1 MEEEEKNT
9 INTQDEAIKEELKFS
24 FMQLLVNLVDYFKNI
39 LNIREDVDVE
49 GSIERIKGDI
59 DFKGASLWVL
69 GASIVIA
76 SIGLNVN
83 SGALIIGAML
93 ISPLMG
99 PIAGIG
105 LAIGTNDWPTLTRS
119 LKSLASAVLISVIA
133 STIYFLLTPFGEVQ
147 SELIARTR
155 PNLLDVI
162 VAILGGVAGIVAVS
176 RKGKTNVIP
185 GVAIATALMP
195 PLCTAGYGL
204 ANGNWAFFFG
214 AFYLFL
220 INSVFIT
227 LSTWLIVKY
236 LNFPLAKYLT
246 IAKQKKMQRYILAFS
261 LIIIL
266 PSAFTFWDAIQESI
280 FEKNAN
286 SFLVENFVFEG
297 TEIVEKNLKYDSDS
311 SSVIQVYLIGRIISE
326 QTERELAIKME
337 HYNLD
342 GVKLKIHQSN
352 DNSDAIA
359 NKIGDKVKS
368 GILEEIYKKNEIL
381 LKDKNAKIE
390 FLENELI
397 SYKEDTIP
405 FTALKNEIKVQ
416 YEAVTSM
423 TYGKTIST
431 NFKNKQDTIA
441 TFFLKWDDSLIE
453 EELLNNKNNVQK
465 WLRVRLNDNKVKVI
479 NY

>member
-1 MEEEEKNT
+1 MIEEAKEPENQEK
-9 INTQDEAIKEELKFS
+9 DGIKEDLKFS
-24 FMQLLVNLVDYFKNI
+24 FRQLLVNLLDYFKNI
-39 LNIREDVDVE
+39 LNIRNDVDIE
-49 GSIERIKGDI
+49 GSIEGIKKEI

-69 GASIVIA
+69 VASIVIA

-83 SGALIIGAML
+83 SAALIIGAML

-99 PIAGIG
+99 PIVGIG
-105 LAIGTNDWPTLTRS
+105 LAIGTNDWETLVRS

-133 STIYFLLTPFGEVQ
+133 STIYFMLTPFGEVQ

-155 PNLLDVI
+155 PTLLDVV

-176 RKGKTNVIP
+176 RKEKTNVIP

-204 ANGNWAFFFG
+204 ANANWSFFFG

-236 LNFPLAKYLT
+236 LRFPLAKYLT
-246 IAKQKKMQRYILAFS
+246 IAKQKRMQRYILLFS

-266 PSAFTFWDAIQESI
+266 PSGFTFWDAIQESI

-297 TEIVEKNLKYDSDS
+297 TEIVEKNLTYDSDTNS
-311 SSVIQVYLIGRIISE
+311 IIQVYLIGSIISE
-326 QTERELAIKME
+326 RAERELAKKMGN
-337 HYNLD
+337 YNLK
-342 GVKLKIHQSN
+342 GVHLKIHQSN

-359 NKIGDKVKS
+359 SKIGDKVKS
-368 GILEEIYKKNEIL
+368 GILEEIYIKNEVL

-390 FLENELI
+390 FLEDELYNLR
-397 SYKEDTIP
+397 SDTIP

-416 YEAVTSM
+416 YPAALAM
-423 TYGKTIST
+423 TYGKTVST
-431 NFKNKQDTIA
+431 NFGNKQDTIS
-441 TFFLKWDDSLIE
+441 TFFLSWDEELTE
-453 EELLNNKNNVQK
+453 EELMTNKTNVQK
-465 WLRVRLNDNKVKVI
+465 WLRVRLNDKKLRVI